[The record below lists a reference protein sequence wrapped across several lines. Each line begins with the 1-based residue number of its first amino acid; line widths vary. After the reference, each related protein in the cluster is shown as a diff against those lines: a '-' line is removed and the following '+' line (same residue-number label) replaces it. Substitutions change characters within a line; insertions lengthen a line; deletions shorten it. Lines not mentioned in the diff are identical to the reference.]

1 MKLTSI
7 LFFCAVFTLLAENTH
22 SQNAKVSINKENSTL
37 LDILDEI
44 EKQTEYL
51 FLYNKKN
58 VDVNRTA
65 SVRVINQPV
74 SRILDAVLEGTNVNY
89 EMVGNHI
96 LLSDRK
102 NATNETILSPQQAK
116 KTVTG
121 TIVDDKGD
129 PVIGANIIES
139 GTANGVTTDIDG
151 NFVLSVSDNATLQ
164 ISYIGY
170 LSQSITV
177 GNQSQLSIVLRED
190 SQSLDEVIVVG
201 YGTQRKL
208 TSTAAVGSVSADQL
222 TKTTVVNTS
231 KALTGLTAGIT
242 VIDRGGAP
250 GSDDPNIYIRGV
262 GTTGSYAPLVL
273 VDGVQ
278 MSLSMVPSSE
288 VESISVLKDAAS
300 ASIYGS
306 RAAHGVIL
314 VTTKRGK
321 AGKPIVTY
329 NGYVGIQDLAK
340 VPEQVSAREY
350 MDMVNESAENV
361 GATELY
367 PKDIYDRVLSG
378 NDPMY
383 SYHNW
388 VREVYQPASIT
399 EHTLSISGG
408 SESIRYS
415 SMFNYMDQPGVVKN
429 TNYKRY
435 TYSANMDI
443 DISKYVRFGSTF
455 SYRHAD
461 RAWPTGLGDAQ
472 YRAWSFVPTTPSRWE
487 DGSYRL
493 DDQGTNPIA
502 SGDPNVSGEQIYQRD
517 NFTGQAKIEIEPIEG
532 LVFTGQASLNGRWDR
547 EKTHNRNYKFYK
559 ADGSFDREWR
569 SPNSVRDD
577 RNNRYQ
583 LQLRFLAD
591 YSKTFAGV
599 HSFHVLLGAEQESY
613 RNYFSR
619 AERRN
624 LISDVMPDIDL
635 GSAAS
640 QFANGGPE
648 AWGINSFFGRINYGY
663 KDRYLFEANIR
674 ADGSSKFAR
683 GNKWGVFP
691 SFSAAWRISEESFMK
706 DQTWLSNL
714 KLRASWGQTGN
725 ESIPNNVGKFLYMP
739 QYGTEN
745 NVIMDGALVTGIY
758 QSKMATFDLTWE
770 KVESTNIGLDFGFL
784 DNSLYGE
791 FDYYIKDTKD
801 ILLNLGIPR
810 FIGLD
815 APYRNVGAVRNSGVE
830 VMLGYRKSDGDFKY
844 SITGNFSYNHN
855 EWIDRQGD
863 NNNTHDYN
871 IEREGEELGSYY
883 MYAADGLIANQ
894 AELDEY
900 KAKYKSDPR
909 GITVLQPGD
918 VKLIDTDGNGE
929 INAADRQIFS
939 STVPN
944 FIYGLT
950 FNAEYKGFDLSLQ
963 FQGTAKANKFI
974 YGEVMEGPAYEAFT
988 GLHYRERWTEKN
1000 QDPNALVPRMEAAN
1014 NRNNSTT
1021 NSFFLKDVS
1030 YVRLKNASI
1039 GYTIPGSITSRMNI
1053 QNFRVYLSGSNLLT
1067 FDSLFQSMDPENPDG
1082 RLTNFPPIK
1091 IVSLGVNLTF

>member
-1 MKLTSI
+1 MRKKLIFLLTG
-7 LFFCAVFTLLAENTH
+7 LFCIIAGMNQAYAVPPGKIVKGT
-22 SQNAKVSINKENSTL
+22 V
-37 LDILDEI
+37 
-44 EKQTEYL
+44 
-51 FLYNKKN
+51 
-58 VDVNRTA
+58 VDG
-65 SVRVINQPV
+65 SGI
-74 SRILDAVLEGTNVNY
+74 
-89 EMVGNHI
+89 
-96 LLSDRK
+96 
-102 NATNETILSPQQAK
+102 
-116 KTVTG
+116 
-121 TIVDDKGD
+121 
-129 PVIGANIIES
+129 PVIGANVVEKGTTNGII
-139 GTANGVTTDIDG
+139 TDIDG
-151 NFVLSVSDNATLQ
+151 NFSLTVADGATLL

-170 LSQSITV
+170 NTQE
-177 GNQSQLSIVLRED
+177 IVVTAGKDQFVVELIED
-190 SQSLDEVIVVG
+190 TQMLDDVIVVG

-208 TSTAAVGSVSADQL
+208 TSTAAVGTVSADQL
-222 TKTTVVNTS
+222 GKTTTVNAS

-262 GTTGSYAPLVL
+262 GTTGSYGPLVL

-278 MSLSMVPSSE
+278 MALSMVPSSE
-288 VESISVLKDAAS
+288 IENISVLKDAAS

-321 AGKPIVTY
+321 TGKPVVNY
-329 NGYVGIQDLAK
+329 NGYVGIQDLAI
-340 VPEQVSAREY
+340 VPKQVSAREY
-350 MDMVNESAENV
+350 MDMVNESANNV
-361 GATELY
+361 GAT
-367 PKDIYDRVLSG
+367 DIYTKRKDDVDGIYERVLSG

-408 SESIRYS
+408 SESVRYS
-415 SMFNYMDQPGVVKN
+415 SMFNYMDQPGVIEN
-429 TNYKRY
+429 TSYKRY
-435 TYSANMDI
+435 TYTANMDI

-461 RAWPTGLGDAQ
+461 RIWPMGLGDAQ
-472 YRAWSFVPTTPSRWE
+472 YRAYSFVPTTPSHWE

-502 SGDPNVSGEQIYQRD
+502 SGDPNVSGERIYQRD
-517 NFTGQAKIEIEPIEG
+517 NFTGQAKIEIEPITG
-532 LVFTGQASLNGRWDR
+532 LVFTGQAALNGRWDR
-547 EKTHNRNYKFYK
+547 EKAHARNYKFYR
-559 ADGSFDREWR
+559 ADGSLDREWGL
-569 SPNSVRDD
+569 PNSVADH
-577 RNNRYQ
+577 RNSSYQ

-591 YSKTFAGV
+591 YSKTFADV

-613 RNYFSR
+613 RNYYSK

-624 LISDVMPDIDL
+624 LISDAMPDIDL
-635 GSAAS
+635 GSAANQYADGRPDS
-640 QFANGGPE
+640 
-648 AWGINSFFGRINYGY
+648 WGINSFFGRINYGY
-663 KDRYLFEANIR
+663 KDKYLFEANVR
-674 ADGSSKFAR
+674 ADGSSKFAK

-691 SFSAAWRISEESFMK
+691 SFSAAWRISEEAFMK
-706 DQTWLSNL
+706 DQAWLSNL

-725 ESIPNNVGKFLYMP
+725 ESIPGSVGKFLYMP

-745 NVIMDGALVTGIY
+745 VMMDGSLVTGVL
-758 QSKMATFDLTWE
+758 QNKMATPDLTWE
-770 KVESTNIGLDFGFL
+770 KVQSTDIGLDFGFL
-784 DNSLYGE
+784 DNRLFGE

-815 APYRNVGAVRNSGVE
+815 APYRNVGAVRNAGVE
-830 VMLGYRKSDGDFKY
+830 VMLGYRKSTGDFKY

-855 EWIDRQGD
+855 EWTDRQGD

-871 IEREGEELGSYY
+871 IEREGEELGSFY

-900 KAKYKSDPR
+900 KTKHKSDPR

-974 YGEVMEGPAYEAFT
+974 YGELMEGPAYEAFT
-988 GLHYRERWTEKN
+988 GLHYLERWTEEN
-1000 QDPNALVPRMEAAN
+1000 QDPNALVPRLEAAN

-1030 YVRLKNASI
+1030 YVRLKNAQI
-1039 GYTIPGSITSRMNI
+1039 GYTIPSKITSRLNI
-1053 QNFRVYLSGSNLLT
+1053 QNFRVYVSGSNLLT

-1082 RLTNFPPIK
+1082 RATNFPPIK
-1091 IVSLGVNLTF
+1091 IMSLGLNLTF